1 MNREVHVR
9 ICGGRPVRFRPPTR
23 RVHAARTD
31 ALTLYTVSAQRGIEA
46 MTEGGVL
53 PALSRDAVLVHDF
66 WAPYWHFDVTHA
78 VCGAHLGRE
87 LVAAAEVEGQADWA
101 SGLDRLL
108 IEINRTVA
116 RARDT
121 GADEL
126 AAELLATYR
135 RRYGEHIDAGWAANP
150 EHGPGQRGKRRR
162 PKHVNLLDRL
172 DGHRDE
178 VLRYAADLRVPF
190 TNNGSE
196 RDIRPLKIRLK
207 VAGCLR
213 TMAGAQAF
221 CRLRSY
227 LSSARKQGQS
237 AFGVLRMLHAVNRLD
252 ARYRLKTR

>member
-116 RARDT
+116 SARDT

-135 RRYGEHIDAGWAANP
+135 RRYASTLTPAG
-150 EHGPGQRGKRRR
+150 R
-162 PKHVNLLDRL
+162 PTPSTVPAS
-172 DGHRDE
+172 G
-178 VLRYAADLRVPF
+178 ASADDPS
-190 TNNGSE
+190 TSTCSTGSTAIAT
-196 RDIRPLKIRLK
+196 RCCATP
-207 VAGCLR
+207 R
-213 TMAGAQAF
+213 TCGSHSPTTAPSAT
-221 CRLRSY
+221 
-227 LSSARKQGQS
+227 SAR
-237 AFGVLRMLHAVNRLD
+237 
-252 ARYRLKTR
+252 

>member
-1 MNREVHVR
+1 MHRQIFACPRSPCWWSSTPWSTAAAAVS
-9 ICGGRPVRFRPPTR
+9 GRRWPTR
-23 RVHAARTD
+23 RPGAPPRPAYLLAGQHLPLARTGEPLAELIGAPVSQGSLAGWYADAAAALEPVLDVVTTGLAGAEVIGADETGIRLDGGLGWVHAARTD

-116 RARDT
+116 SARDT

-135 RRYGEHIDAGWAANP
+135 RRYGKYIDAGWAANP
-150 EHGPGQRGKRRR
+150 EHGPVPASG
-162 PKHVNLLDRL
+162 
-172 DGHRDE
+172 
-178 VLRYAADLRVPF
+178 ASADDP
-190 TNNGSE
+190 S
-196 RDIRPLKIRLK
+196 
-207 VAGCLR
+207 
-213 TMAGAQAF
+213 
-221 CRLRSY
+221 
-227 LSSARKQGQS
+227 
-237 AFGVLRMLHAVNRLD
+237 
-252 ARYRLKTR
+252 

>member
-1 MNREVHVR
+1 MR
-9 ICGGRPVRFRPPTR
+9 GRRSQPQVQIVSMLVTKADEPF
-23 RVHAARTD
+23 
-31 ALTLYTVSAQRGIEA
+31 TLMLEPEA
-46 MTEGGVL
+46 MSYDFPEEEKVL
-53 PALSRDAVLVHDF
+53 LTFR
-66 WAPYWHFDVTHA
+66 
-78 VCGAHLGRE
+78 G
-87 LVAAAEVEGQADWA
+87 
-101 SGLDRLL
+101 
-108 IEINRTVA
+108 
-116 RARDT
+116 T
-121 GADEL
+121 GAAKFEL
-126 AAELLATYR
+126 SYNPGCVTVWRPGDTEV
-135 RRYGEHIDAGWAANP
+135 WAANP

-237 AFGVLRMLHAVNRLD
+237 AFGVLRMLHAGNPWMPVT
-252 ARYRLKTR
+252 A